1 MSFQQC
7 YNTTGDAKACCSRI
21 AAAACKDGKISSGPT
36 VTHKDGIGCE
46 YTCSTSSSSS
56 SVSVNWP
63 VVGSI
68 IGVVVGVVLLATILI
83 VRHRRRK

>member
-7 YNTTGDAKACCSRI
+7 YSNTGDAKACCSRI
-21 AAAACKDGKISSGPT
+21 AAAACKISSGPT